1 MTHLA
6 LLLWVLLT
14 TSECSVIR
22 IPLTGFK
29 NVRRRLMEVGTPVGQ
44 LNFTSISFVGNGSI
58 PEMLNNYLDAQYYG
72 EIGIGTP
79 PQSFQVVFDT
89 GSSNL
94 WVPSTHCS
102 IFNIACWLHHK
113 YDSARSSTYYPN
125 GTEFSIRYGSGSV
138 SGILSTD
145 YVSVGTV
152 IVKNQTFGEAMKEP
166 GIAFVAA
173 KFDGILGM
181 GFKSISVDGVPTLFD
196 NMISQGLVPEPV
208 FSFYLDRNASD
219 PVGGEL
225 LLGGTDPKYYKGEI
239 LWAPLTHEAYWQ
251 FKVDSMSV
259 GGMKLCENGCQAI
272 ADTGTSLIAGPSEEV
287 GKLNDALGA
296 IKLPGGT
303 YYINCDRVST
313 LPLVQFNINGK
324 LMELEPSDYILRM
337 TSFGKTL
344 CISGFMGIDIPA
356 GPLWIL
362 GDVFIGKYYTIFDV
376 GNARVGFAT
385 ASRPPAVPMV
395 RLQPAY
401 RIPVEQL
408 RQSPKSSLVFSGLL
422 GVGQ

>member
-1 MTHLA
+1 MIHLG
-6 LLLWVLLT
+6 LLFWVLLT

-29 NVRRRLMEVGTPVGQ
+29 NVRRRLMEVGTPVEQ
-44 LNFTSISFVGNGSI
+44 LNFTSIRFVGNGSI
-58 PEMLNNYLDAQYYG
+58 PEILNNYLDAQYYG

-79 PQSFQVVFDT
+79 PQSFEVVFDT

-94 WVPSTHCS
+94 WVPSKHCS
-102 IFNIACWLHHK
+102 IFSIACWLHHK
-113 YDSARSSTYYPN
+113 YDSAKSSTYMAN
-125 GTEFSIRYGSGSV
+125 GTEFNIRYGSGSV

-152 IVKNQTFGEAMKEP
+152 TVKNQTFGEAMKEP

-181 GFKSISVDGVPTLFD
+181 GFKTISVDGVPTLFD
-196 NMISQGLVPEPV
+196 NMISQG
-208 FSFYLDRNASD
+208 FGFRLDRNRSD

-251 FKVDSMSV
+251 FKVDSMNV
-259 GGMKLCENGCQAI
+259 GSMKLCENGCQAI

-296 IKLPGGT
+296 INIPGGT
-303 YYINCDRVST
+303 YYIDCSRVST
-313 LPLVQFNINGK
+313 LPPVQFSISGK
-324 LMELEPSDYILRM
+324 LMQLDPSDYILRM
-337 TSFGKTL
+337 TWFGKTI
-344 CISGFMGIDIPA
+344 CISGFMGINIPG
-356 GPLWIL
+356 GPLWIF
-362 GDVFIGKYYTIFDV
+362 GEVFIGKYYTIFDV

-385 ASRPPAVPMV
+385 ANGPPFVPMV

-401 RIPVEQL
+401 GTGIERFKGP
-408 RQSPKSSLVFSGLL
+408 PKSSLVFSRLL
-422 GVGQ
+422 GFGW

>member
-29 NVRRRLMEVGTPVGQ
+29 NVRRRLMEVGTPVEQ

-208 FSFYLDRNASD
+208 FSFYLDR
-219 PVGGEL
+219 
-225 LLGGTDPKYYKGEI
+225 
-239 LWAPLTHEAYWQ
+239 
-251 FKVDSMSV
+251 MSV